1 MENPVFFYGKDRG
14 ITLEESFRNFS
25 ERVCEKE
32 RNFPTEYGT
41 LKKSF
46 RLPAGE
52 KADGRKEIQQCRK
65 GAKQ

>member
-1 MENPVFFYGKDRG
+1 MTP
-14 ITLEESFRNFS
+14 EESFRNFS

-65 GAKQ
+65 GEKQ